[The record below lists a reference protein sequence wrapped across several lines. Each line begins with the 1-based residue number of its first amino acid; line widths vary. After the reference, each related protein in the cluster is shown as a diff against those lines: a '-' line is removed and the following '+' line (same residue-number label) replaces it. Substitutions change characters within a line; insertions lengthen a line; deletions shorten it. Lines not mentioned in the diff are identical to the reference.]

1 MAKVLIEMEIEK
13 IKELVSQLSP
23 AQIMELLEE
32 LRKRLETEEMMKIA
46 ESAFSEWDRPEE
58 NIYNE

>member
-1 MAKVLIEMEIEK
+1 
-13 IKELVSQLSP
+13 LSP

-58 NIYNE
+58 NIYNKDCSYSS